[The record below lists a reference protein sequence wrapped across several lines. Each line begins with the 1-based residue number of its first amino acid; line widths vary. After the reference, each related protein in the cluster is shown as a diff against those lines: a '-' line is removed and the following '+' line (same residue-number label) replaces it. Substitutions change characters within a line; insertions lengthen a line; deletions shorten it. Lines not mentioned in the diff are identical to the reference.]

1 MIQLTVRPDCLI
13 TQRHKKPPQQ
23 AQHSHPGAR
32 RIAEYGVTVGCV
44 HALAGDTQIIR
55 LWAPY
60 PATAAAE
67 LYAVRWLAVEQHFV
81 AALLQPPVAEL
92 LMPSSARTPGA
103 AG

>member
-1 MIQLTVRPDCLI
+1 LESVTKGKYLPDGQTRALV
-13 TQRHKKPPQQ
+13 Q
-23 AQHSHPGAR
+23 
-32 RIAEYGVTVGCV
+32 IAEYGVTVGCV